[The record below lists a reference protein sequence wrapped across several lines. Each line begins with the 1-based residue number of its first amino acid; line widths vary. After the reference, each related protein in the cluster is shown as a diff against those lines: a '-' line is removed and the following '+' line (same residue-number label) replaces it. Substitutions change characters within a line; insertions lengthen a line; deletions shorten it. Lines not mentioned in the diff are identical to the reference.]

1 MLMAL
6 GMFVFQPRSVPYQ
19 QLQRAPQWRHANQS
33 RVGDRPAYQFVGPG
47 ADTITLSGTLLPE
60 FTGGRLDLDEIRDMA
75 DEGKAWPLVEGTGR
89 QYGLWVIT
97 GVNET
102 SSTFF
107 RDGAAQKI
115 EFTITLE
122 HVDDQRTDLIGNLTT
137 YGIARFA
144 GAFV

>member
-6 GMFVFQPRSVPYQ
+6 GMFVFQTRSVPYQ
-19 QLQRAPQWRHANQS
+19 QLQRTTQWRHASQS

-89 QYGLWVIT
+89 QYGLWVVT

-102 SSTFF
+102 SSAFF

-137 YGIARFA
+137 YGIALFA

>member
-6 GMFVFQPRSVPYQ
+6 GMFVFQTRSVPYQ
-19 QLQRAPQWRHANQS
+19 QLQRATQWRHASQS

-137 YGIARFA
+137 YGIARFV

>member
-6 GMFVFQPRSVPYQ
+6 GMFVFEARSVPYQ
-19 QLQRAPQWRHANQS
+19 QLQRSTEWRHASQS

-75 DEGKAWPLVEGTGR
+75 DQGKAWPLVEGTGK
-89 QYGLWVIT
+89 QYGLWVIPR
-97 GVNET
+97 VQET

-107 RDGAAQKI
+107 RDGAAAKI
-115 EFTITLE
+115 EFTLSLE
-122 HVDDQRTDLIGNLTT
+122 HVDDERTDLIGSLSTSA
-137 YGIARFA
+137 IARLA
-144 GAFV
+144 GAYA

>member
-6 GMFVFQPRSVPYQ
+6 GMFVFEARSVPYQ
-19 QLQRAPQWRHANQS
+19 QLQRSTEWRHASQS

-47 ADTITLSGTLLPE
+47 ADTITLTGTLLPE

-75 DEGKAWPLVEGTGR
+75 DQGKAWPLVEGTGK

-97 GVNET
+97 RVEET

-107 RDGAAQKI
+107 RDGAAAKI
-115 EFTITLE
+115 DFTLTLE
-122 HVDDQRTDLIGNLTT
+122 HVDDASTDLIGSLTT
-137 YGIARFA
+137 SAIARLA
-144 GAFV
+144 GAYV

>member
-6 GMFVFQPRSVPYQ
+6 GMFVFQTRTVPYQ
-19 QLQRAPQWRHANQS
+19 QLQRTTQWRHASQS

-47 ADTITLSGTLLPE
+47 ADTITLSGTLMPE
-60 FTGGRLDLDEIRDMA
+60 FTGGRFDLDEIRYMA

-97 GVNET
+97 GVDET
-102 SSTFF
+102 SSTFY

-122 HVDDQRTDLIGNLTT
+122 HVDDQRTDLIGSLTT

>member
-6 GMFVFQPRSVPYQ
+6 GMFVFQTRSVPYQ
-19 QLQRAPQWRHANQS
+19 QLQRATQWRHTSQS

-75 DEGKAWPLVEGTGR
+75 DEGKAWPMVEGTGR
-89 QYGLWVIT
+89 QFGLWVIT
-97 GVNET
+97 GINET

-144 GAFV
+144 GSFV

>member
-6 GMFVFQPRSVPYQ
+6 GMFVFQTRSVPYQ
-19 QLQRAPQWRHANQS
+19 QLQRATQWRHASQS

-47 ADTITLSGTLLPE
+47 ADTITLSGTLFPE

>member
-1 MLMAL
+1 
-6 GMFVFQPRSVPYQ
+6 MFVFQTRSIPYQ
-19 QLQRAPQWRHANQS
+19 ELQRSTQWRHASQS

-122 HVDDQRTDLIGNLTT
+122 HVDDQRTDLIGNFTT

>member
-6 GMFVFQPRSVPYQ
+6 GMFVFQTRSVPYQ
-19 QLQRAPQWRHANQS
+19 QLQRATQWRHASQS

-122 HVDDQRTDLIGNLTT
+122 HVDDQRTDMIGNLTT

>member
-6 GMFVFQPRSVPYQ
+6 GMFVFQTRSVPYQ
-19 QLQRAPQWRHANQS
+19 QLQRATQWRHASQS

>member
-6 GMFVFQPRSVPYQ
+6 GMFVFQTRSVPYQ
-19 QLQRAPQWRHANQS
+19 QLQRTTQWRHASQS

-47 ADTITLSGTLLPE
+47 TDTITLSGTLLPE
-60 FTGGRLDLDEIRDMA
+60 FTGGRMDLDEIRAMA
-75 DEGKAWPLVEGTGR
+75 DEGMAWPLVEGTGR

-97 GVNET
+97 AVDET
-102 SSTFF
+102 SSTFY

-122 HVDDQRTDLIGNLTT
+122 HVDDQRTDLIGDLTT
-137 YGIARFA
+137 YGVARLA